1 VLYAAVPVSRPR
13 KLQERDPKTSPELAV
28 RAIVFM
34 SRLFE
39 YECRELGVSLAQY
52 RLLLYLRHAPKRAG
66 ELAAQAAIT
75 RPSLSVLLVALE
87 KSGFI
92 RRQEVDGDGRGVQL
106 ELTRKG
112 VATIERM
119 EKRFAEV
126 LDDAAAEADKP
137 RLIAALSELAI
148 DLTDQ
153 VEARV
158 RDADPY
164 KPATESE

>member
-1 VLYAAVPVSRPR
+1 VSRPR
-13 KLQERDPKTSPELAV
+13 KLSEREAGTSPELSV

-52 RLLLYLRHAPKRAG
+52 RLLLYLRHTKKRAG

-87 KSGFI
+87 KAGLI
-92 RRQEVDGDGRGVQL
+92 RRSEVDGDGRGVQL

-112 VATIERM
+112 LTTIERM

-126 LDDAAAEADKP
+126 LESAASEADKP
-137 RLIAALSELAI
+137 RLYAALSELAI

-158 RDADPY
+158 READPY
-164 KPATESE
+164 KPAGADPE